1 MPEPDTSGQL
11 PLLIPEGVRYN
22 CQGCGRCCSGWSV
35 GMTEND
41 YSRIKDIDWGS
52 LHPELADRE
61 LFIHREKEFKEG
73 ITLYPHFTKPR
84 ADGTCPFLIDNL
96 CFIHSHTNEETKPG
110 TCQLFPY
117 TFVETPTGVYMGL
130 SLNSMASVRNM
141 GELLTDQREKLMGYL
156 MKTKTFVNEKAQE
169 AGSATTKQLVANP
182 YSEVTLSGQTKVSW
196 DEFLHVDSKMIETI
210 KAGDESGEDFIQTLL
225 KVEDVILFSI
235 ALAKEGK
242 SMTEIADYQPRG
254 SIGGGESAASTN
266 EGILAMVYYLYL
278 VYPSI
283 RASFGDMWQLT
294 NQERF
299 GPKRIGTLLSQYVQ
313 YIGSGF
319 STIFMKN
326 AAIKNFGKINLTQ
339 AINYPVKPMPQ
350 VVNEFFR
357 RWLYIKIFS
366 KGYFGPIACDYSLL
380 AGFNSLVMCFLI
392 SMVFA
397 KGEAMKRKE
406 DEIKIYDLYEVFFR
420 LDREFLTM
428 NQILPQV
435 TVALSVAYS
444 VPKMGRGIL
453 EMLAKGQSTGV
464 EK

>member
-1 MPEPDTSGQL
+1 MPDPAENSTTDESL
-11 PLLIPEGVRYN
+11 PLIIPEGIRYN

-52 LHPELADRE
+52 LHPDLANRE

-73 ITLYPHFTKPR
+73 TSLYPHFTKPR
-84 ADGTCPFLIDNL
+84 ADGTCSFLIDNL
-96 CFIHSHTNEETKPG
+96 CFIHSHTDEETKPA

-117 TFVETPTGVYMGL
+117 TFVETPTGIYTGL
-130 SLNSMASVRNM
+130 SLNSMASVRNL
-141 GELLTDQREKLMGYL
+141 GNLLTDQREKLEGYFK
-156 MKTKTFVNEKAQE
+156 KTRSFIGEKALE
-169 AGSATTKQLVANP
+169 AGSSKQMVEAPYATV
-182 YSEVTLSGQTKVSW
+182 VLSGQTKVAW
-196 DEFLHVDSKMIETI
+196 KEFLHVDQKMIDTI
-210 KAGDESGEDFIQTLL
+210 NAGNESGEDFIQTLL
-225 KVEDVILFSI
+225 KVEDIILHSI
-235 ALAKEGK
+235 SLAKAEK
-242 SMTEIADYQPRG
+242 PLSEITQFEPRG
-254 SIGGGESAASTN
+254 TTGSSEAGASTN

-283 RASFGDMWQLT
+283 RASFGDMWQLS

-299 GPKRIGTLLSQYVQ
+299 GPKKIGSLLSQYAQ

-319 STIFMKN
+319 STIFLKN
-326 AAIKNFGKINLTQ
+326 AGIKNFGKVNLIK

-350 VVNEFFR
+350 AVNEFFR

-380 AGFNSLVMCFLI
+380 AGFNSLVMCYLCA
-392 SMVFA
+392 MVFA
-397 KGEAMKRKE
+397 KGETMKRNE

-444 VPKMGRGIL
+444 VPRMGRGIL
-453 EMLAKGQSTGV
+453 EMLAKRQPA
-464 EK
+464 EA